1 MRGYVERLK
10 GYLNGVKRLL
20 KRCDPLKRLMKSY
33 LNGVKKQRFYR
44 YIHKTV
50 LKYAKKAVNCGQTSD
65 LWINE
70 ASDY

>member
-1 MRGYVERLK
+1 
-10 GYLNGVKRLL
+10 
-20 KRCDPLKRLMKSY
+20 MKSY